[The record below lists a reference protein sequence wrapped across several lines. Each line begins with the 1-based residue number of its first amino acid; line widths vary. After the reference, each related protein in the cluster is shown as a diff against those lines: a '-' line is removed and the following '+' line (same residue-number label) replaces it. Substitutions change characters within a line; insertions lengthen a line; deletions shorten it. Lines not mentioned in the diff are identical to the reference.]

1 MRTPGLGAKRRSSTS
16 GVCPIASR
24 MSAYLPPHGP
34 LSSRG
39 SIIASKSVVVGYG
52 GLTGPARHRGQ
63 DDQRIGV
70 ADRGLQSF
78 QHPYV
83 LVIQIDVHVAVQL
96 AVLGEELALGL
107 GMAGGKRP
115 EYLAD
120 VAALRADLLLAAR
133 RRPKDRRDLHRAHR
147 AVKLAAIPR
156 KKPRSRGTSPSPRRR
171 WSPDRA
177 SRSGSR
183 DRAGP

>member
-1 MRTPGLGAKRRSSTS
+1 MRTPGLGERRRSSTS

-24 MSAYLPPHGP
+24 MSAYSPPHGR

-70 ADRGLQSF
+70 ADRGLQSL

-83 LVIQIDVHVAVQL
+83 LVVQIDVHVAVQL
-96 AVLGEELALGL
+96 ALLGKQLALGL
-107 GMAGGKRP
+107 GMAACESAKHP
-115 EYLAD
+115 AD
-120 VAALRADLLLAAR
+120 VAA
-133 RRPKDRRDLHRAHR
+133 
-147 AVKLAAIPR
+147 
-156 KKPRSRGTSPSPRRR
+156 
-171 WSPDRA
+171 
-177 SRSGSR
+177 
-183 DRAGP
+183 